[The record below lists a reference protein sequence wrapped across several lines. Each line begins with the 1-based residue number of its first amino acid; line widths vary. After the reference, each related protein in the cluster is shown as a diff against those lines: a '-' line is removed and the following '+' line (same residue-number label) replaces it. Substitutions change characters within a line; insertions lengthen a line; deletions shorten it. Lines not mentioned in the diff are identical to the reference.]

1 MNKDNLKP
9 EVLIITDE
17 DTFYG
22 IEHNYYPKMSDA
34 KKMAN

>member
-17 DTFYG
+17 DTFYLR
-22 IEHNYYPKMSDA
+22 ESTY
-34 KKMAN
+34 KKCLREE